1 MIALFSLFLLLAP
14 PPPSSLDQV
23 KAEANPERRAKLAI
37 DYAVVTE
44 KGAEAAYAKGDLDA
58 TGAMLKTTAQTMEIA
73 RDSLAASGKKP
84 GRSPGTY
91 KYGEQRS
98 REMLVRLGDLERKMD
113 DSERELIAMPMA
125 TIQEIHDTWFEGIM
139 GKNK

>member
-23 KAEANPERRAKLAI
+23 KAEPNPERRAKLAI
-37 DYAVVTE
+37 DFAVITE
-44 KGAEAAYAKGDLDA
+44 RGAETAYANGDSDA
-58 TGAMLKTTAQTMEIA
+58 TGAMLKTVSQAMEIA
-73 RDSLAASGKKP
+73 RDSLTASGKKP

-98 REMLVRLGDLERKMD
+98 RELLVRLGDLARKMD
-113 DSERELIAMPMA
+113 AAERDLIETPMA
-125 TIQEIHDTWFEGIM
+125 TIQEIHDAWFEGIM

>member
-1 MIALFSLFLLLAP
+1 MIPLFCLFLLFAP
-14 PPPSSLDQV
+14 LPPSSLDQV
-23 KAEANPERRAKLAI
+23 KAEPNPERRAKLAI
-37 DYAVVTE
+37 DYAAVAE
-44 KGAEAAYAKGDLDA
+44 KGAETAYASGDLDT
-58 TGAMLKTTAQTMEIA
+58 TGAMLKTAAQAMEIA

-98 REMLVRLGDLERKMD
+98 REMLVRLSDLQRKMD
-113 DSERELIAMPMA
+113 ETERELINAPMA
-125 TIQEIHDTWFEGIM
+125 TVQEIHDTWFEGIM